1 MNSFLFATQF
11 IPVEA
16 LSLLAALEDADL
28 MACNA
33 VLSALARSG
42 QWQRACEM
50 LRMGWGD
57 FDSDVK
63 FGNLGCFF
71 QIRDFVL
78 EKTDGKNGYSKS
90 MISQDEREKATVT
103 VVGQPALDFP
113 SHQVAPG

>member
-1 MNSFLFATQF
+1 MNMFSICNPNLS
-11 IPVEA
+11 PVEA

-57 FDSDVK
+57 FEVQGS
-63 FGNLGCFF
+63 LAT
-71 QIRDFVL
+71 L
-78 EKTDGKNGYSKS
+78 EVFRSVVFLVRKTDGE
-90 MISQDEREKATVT
+90 IATST
-103 VVGQPALDFP
+103 GPKTHDFP
-113 SHQVAPG
+113 I